1 MRIGWIGTG
10 VMGSAMAS
18 HLLDAGHELTVHNRT
33 RAKAA
38 ALEAAGARWA
48 ELPAEV
54 AVGAEIVGLMVGTPQ
69 DVDDLVLGPGGLLAA
84 MEPGSILIDFTTS
97 SPALAQRI
105 AREATRREVASLDAP
120 VSGGDVGAR
129 AATLSIMV
137 GGSLESF
144 ERARQVLETL
154 GATVVLQ
161 GGPGAGQHTKMVN
174 QILVAGTMM
183 GLAEALVYAVNHSL
197 RPDRVLES
205 VSGGAAASWAL
216 TNLAPRALSG
226 DLEPGF
232 AVEHLVKDLTIALD
246 AASQAALD
254 LPATRLARQLYD
266 SLAGHGASK
275 RGTQAL
281 VVEISRRSG
290 QDWDPPR

>member
-183 GLAEALVYAVNHSL
+183 GLAEALVYAEAQGLTPHQ
-197 RPDRVLES
+197 VLES

-216 TNLAPRALSG
+216 ANLAPRVLAG
-226 DLEPGF
+226 DLDPGF

-281 VVEISRRSG
+281 VVEISRRAG
-290 QDWDPPR
+290 RDWDPPR